1 MKQEDKLKL
10 KEWADYKADIRNSTP
25 VETLSEAEIQKKK
38 TYLEARPIE
47 WVKYFFPKYTKY
59 EFAPFQIR
67 AIKRILGNP
76 EWYEVLSWSREL
88 AKSTIVMF
96 CVMYLSLLDRRRT

>member
-38 TYLEARPIE
+38 DLSGGTPHRMDKILLPEIHE
-47 WVKYFFPKYTKY
+47 
-59 EFAPFQIR
+59 IR
-67 AIKRILGNP
+67 
-76 EWYEVLSWSREL
+76 V
-88 AKSTIVMF
+88 STLPDKGHQAHTRQSGVVRSPLM
-96 CVMYLSLLDRRRT
+96 VP